1 MNEYGKWGIC
11 KGFNN
16 ILPYKKYSENVQPL
30 SKGFFFL
37 LKIHKLIDNMS
48 IPNQVMY
55 PKVLK
60 KQAEK
65 NKHIS
70 TLIFTTALVT
80 LANKWK
86 ESKCP

>member
-1 MNEYGKWGIC
+1 MNMENRVYAKASTI
-11 KGFNN
+11 F
-16 ILPYKKYSENVQPL
+16 YHTKKYSENVQPL
-30 SKGFFFL
+30 SNGFFL
-37 LKIHKLIDNMS
+37 VKIHKQIDNMS